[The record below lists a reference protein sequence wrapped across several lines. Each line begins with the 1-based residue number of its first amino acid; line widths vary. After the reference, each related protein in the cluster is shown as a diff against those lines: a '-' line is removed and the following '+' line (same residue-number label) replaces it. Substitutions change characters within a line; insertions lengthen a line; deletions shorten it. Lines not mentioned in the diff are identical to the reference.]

1 MLTRVNE
8 KDEQSKWMSTMI
20 RSFCKMMGF
29 PIIRHEAQCEA
40 LFCLLEQECLEVAND
55 GCVRRPIKFGQK
67 GLRELRGLVSRVNYD
82 GSSSRNRGSSN
93 GFQAIGSY
101 K

>member
-1 MLTRVNE
+1 MLTRVDE
-8 KDEQSKWMSTMI
+8 KGEQSKWMSTMI

-40 LFCLLEQECLEVAND
+40 LFRLLEQECLEVVND
-55 GCVRRPIKFGQK
+55 GCVRRPIKFGK
-67 GLRELRGLVSRVNYD
+67 KCLRELWGLVSRVNYD
-82 GSSSRNRGSSN
+82 GSSSHNRGSSN
-93 GFQAIGSY
+93 GFRAIGSY